1 MRKNSK
7 ENFKSL
13 TTQSSSIFHNP
24 RRSWEDMCFAL
35 AGMDRI
41 IARYARLKYA
51 GEYSHYDVIS
61 RHVYEEVVKIA
72 KAQGWKH
79 RPKFSRPT
87 DLPMD
92 VRGFFAYRLAE
103 LALQENVGS
112 DRCRRCN
119 GRGTIHTGF
128 KSMDCFSCDGSGI
141 LRRTEAYR
149 AKFMGLHKNVWDRL
163 WKYRFRQHI
172 LGIFD
177 VFEFEI
183 SKELDRRL

>member
-13 TTQSSSIFHNP
+13 TAQSSSIFHNP

-35 AGMDRI
+35 AGLDRI
-41 IARYARLKYA
+41 TARYARLKYA
-51 GEYSHYDVIS
+51 NETSHYTELSNYVCKEI
-61 RHVYEEVVKIA
+61 VKIA
-72 KAQGWKH
+72 KEQGWKH
-79 RPKFSRPT
+79 RPRWSRPN
-87 DLPMD
+87 DLPVD
-92 VRGFFAYRLAE
+92 VGGDFAFRLAE

-119 GRGTIHTGF
+119 GRGTIHTGY
-128 KSMDCFSCDGSGI
+128 KSMDCFSCEGSGI
-141 LRRTEAYR
+141 LKRTETYR
-149 AKFMGLHKNVWDRL
+149 AKFMGLNRVTWERQ
-163 WKYRFRQHI
+163 WKHRFRQHI

-183 SKELDRRL
+183 SKELERRL

>member
-13 TTQSSSIFHNP
+13 TAQSSSIFHNP

-35 AGMDRI
+35 AGLDRI
-41 IARYARLKYA
+41 TARYARLKYA
-51 GEYSHYDVIS
+51 NEKSHYTELSSYVCKEI
-61 RHVYEEVVKIA
+61 VKIA
-72 KAQGWKH
+72 KEQGWKH
-79 RPKFSRPT
+79 RPRWSRPN
-87 DLPMD
+87 DLPVGVD
-92 VRGFFAYRLAE
+92 GFFAFRLAE

-112 DRCRRCN
+112 DRCGRCN
-119 GRGTIHTGF
+119 GRGTIHTGYI
-128 KSMDCFSCDGSGI
+128 SMDCFSCEGTGI

-149 AKFMGLHKNVWDRL
+149 AKFMGMQKSMWDRL
-163 WKYRFRQHI
+163 WKYRFRRHV

>member
-13 TTQSSSIFHNP
+13 TAQSSSIFHNP

-35 AGMDRI
+35 AGLDRI
-41 IARYARLKYA
+41 TARYARLKYA
-51 GEYSHYDVIS
+51 NETSHYAELSNYVCK
-61 RHVYEEVVKIA
+61 EVVKIA
-72 KAQGWKH
+72 KEQGWKH
-79 RPKFSRPT
+79 RPKGSRSNDPPVGV
-87 DLPMD
+87 DEL
-92 VRGFFAYRLAE
+92 FAFRLAE

-119 GRGTIHTGF
+119 GRGTIHTGY
-128 KSMDCFSCDGSGI
+128 KSMDCFSCKGSGI
-141 LRRTEAYR
+141 LRRTEDYR
-149 AKFMGLHKNVWDRL
+149 AKFMGINRATWHRL
-163 WKYRFRQHI
+163 WKYRFRRHV

-183 SKELDRRL
+183 SKELGRRL